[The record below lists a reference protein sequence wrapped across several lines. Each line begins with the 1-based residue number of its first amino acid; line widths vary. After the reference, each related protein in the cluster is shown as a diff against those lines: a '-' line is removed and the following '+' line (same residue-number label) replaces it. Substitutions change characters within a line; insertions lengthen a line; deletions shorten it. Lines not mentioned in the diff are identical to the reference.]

1 MSVKDSQPGG
11 LNYVTDKWFVKG
23 PPRYEHHIRQL
34 AKQIVF
40 QLHFIFRRYPLGLTF
55 VTVVAEPTVVC
66 LSVLTESPSR
76 CFVTISQNAKH
87 IYQEELSSPVFFS
100 LSSTPAARPFE
111 GPGRSWLNSG
121 QKASVTRQ
129 HLLLLLSFLPACRG
143 TCSLSRG
150 WPFVWPPLSIP
161 SLSAD
166 NAAGL

>member
-1 MSVKDSQPGG
+1 MQTNALCHLGTNITSDSS
-11 LNYVTDKWFVKG
+11 LS
-23 PPRYEHHIRQL
+23 
-34 AKQIVF
+34 KQIVF
-40 QLHFIFRRYPLGLTF
+40 HFILFCSRYPLGLTF
-55 VTVVAEPTVVC
+55 VTFIPQAVVAEPTVV
-66 LSVLTESPSR
+66 LPGVLRPFLRTPNIFIR
-76 CFVTISQNAKH
+76 KRTYK
-87 IYQEELSSPVFFS
+87 LSSPVFFS

-111 GPGRSWLNSG
+111 GPGRSRLNSG

-143 TCSLSRG
+143 TRSLSRG